1 MILVYLFASCMAR
14 TFFLFPIILFVSL
27 LLITFTRQVDRL
39 FMNVSECNTNI
50 IRPKALVDISLS
62 VQWRLRHTRD

>member
-27 LLITFTRQVDRL
+27 LLITLTCRVGCL
-39 FMNVSECNTNI
+39 FMNVNLAHGI
-50 IRPKALVDISLS
+50 LISLD
-62 VQWRLRHTRD
+62 H